1 MTYLAMI
8 ANELDERSK
17 SIDRLAHESDGPIQD
32 QQRSIAEA
40 YRQAAKRTRLTDDE
54 MKIFE
59 LFKVHGLIGLAD
71 RIAEARK

>member
-8 ANELDERSK
+8 ANELDERAVSV
-17 SIDRLAHESDGPIQD
+17 DRLAQESDGTIQD

-71 RIAEARK
+71 RIAEAKK